1 MKALKVDYII
11 AITSLSLL
19 VALAWYYLFL
29 MASHPSM
36 DMEMMMNNKNPMTM
50 SMDSMSDE
58 SMSMDSMSDESMSMD
73 SMSEDMGSMSMA
85 KINESKST
93 INFFMMPMTGDWG
106 VSDFIVMFVMWT
118 IMMFAMM
125 LPSTFIFLNIFRM
138 MRTSMQTTTSPFIE
152 MIVISFTYF
161 FIWVIFSLLACSL
174 QYVLHNNG
182 LVDMMGAIQSNII
195 AGVVLIGA
203 GAFQFT
209 ELKNVCLEKCRNPLS
224 FLMAGPINGYGNVAL
239 VGMKHGLFCLGCCW
253 VLMLLLFVNGVMNLL
268 WVIAITAIVL
278 VEKMLPYEKLSS
290 RFLGI
295 LLVGWGTYIIFI

>member
-36 DMEMMMNNKNPMTM
+36 DMEMMMNKKNPMTM

-58 SMSMDSMSDESMSMD
+58 SMSMDSMSD
-73 SMSEDMGSMSMA
+73 DMGSMSMT

-93 INFFMMPMTGDWG
+93 INFFMMPMTGEWG

-174 QYVLHNNG
+174 QYVLH
-182 LVDMMGAIQSNII
+182 LS
-195 AGVVLIGA
+195 LIH
-203 GAFQFT
+203 
-209 ELKNVCLEKCRNPLS
+209 
-224 FLMAGPINGYGNVAL
+224 I
-239 VGMKHGLFCLGCCW
+239 
-253 VLMLLLFVNGVMNLL
+253 
-268 WVIAITAIVL
+268 
-278 VEKMLPYEKLSS
+278 
-290 RFLGI
+290 
-295 LLVGWGTYIIFI
+295 